1 MRSCLIGHT
10 GFVGSNLARQHRF
23 DATFNSANI
32 ESIAGQELD
41 LVVCAGVRAEKWIAN
56 KNPEA
61 DRQGIDRLITALSS
75 VKARRAVLISS
86 VDVFITPIEV
96 DESTPVTTDGL
107 HPYGIN
113 RHRLEQFFG
122 DRFES
127 VVVRLPGLYGP
138 GIKKNVIHDFLRE
151 HQIDK
156 IDSRGVF
163 QFYGLQRLWSD
174 LQIAIAN
181 RLQTVHLP
189 TEPVSV
195 HEVVRAAFGREFT
208 NHVTDRPARYDV
220 RTRHATLF
228 GGMGDYLETKAAELE
243 GIRHFVDRQKA
254 VTT

>member
-23 DATFNSANI
+23 DATYNSTNI
-32 ESIAGQELD
+32 ESIAGEEFD

-56 KNPEA
+56 KDPDA
-61 DRQGIDRLITALSS
+61 DRQGIDRLVKSISS
-75 VKARRAVLISS
+75 ATARRAVLISS
-86 VDVFITPIEV
+86 VDVFKSPIDV
-96 DESTPVTTDGL
+96 DESTPITTDGL
-107 HPYGIN
+107 HAYGIN
-113 RHRLEQFFG
+113 RYHLEQFFG

-138 GIKKNVIHDFLRE
+138 GIKKNVIHDFLHAHE
-151 HQIDK
+151 TEK

-181 RLQTVHLP
+181 RLETVHLP

-195 HEVVRAAFGREFT
+195 HDVVRAAFGRELT
-208 NHVTDRPARYDV
+208 NHVADRPARYDV
-220 RTRHATLF
+220 HTRHATLF
-228 GGMGDYLETKAAELE
+228 GGMGDYLETKTAELE
-243 GIRHFVDRQKA
+243 GIRRFVDREKSVKA
-254 VTT
+254 